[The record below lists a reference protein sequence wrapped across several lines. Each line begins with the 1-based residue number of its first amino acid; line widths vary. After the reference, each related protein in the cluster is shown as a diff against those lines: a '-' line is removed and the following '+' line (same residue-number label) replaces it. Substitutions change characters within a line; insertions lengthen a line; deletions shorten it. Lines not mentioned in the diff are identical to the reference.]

1 MMMGWTFA
9 VIDTV
14 SISAIKIHCNMVVDV
29 CGKRNLCKFCCEKKF
44 VMECGV
50 SPRQQ
55 NHSQISRH
63 INMS

>member
-1 MMMGWTFA
+1 MGWTFA

-29 CGKRNLCKFCCEKKF
+29 CEKEIYVNFAAKKF

>member
-29 CGKRNLCKFCCEKKF
+29 CGKEIYVNFAAKK
-44 VMECGV
+44 VCNGV
-50 SPRQQ
+50 WGFPTTTK
-55 NHSQISRH
+55 SQSD
-63 INMS
+63 

>member
-1 MMMGWTFA
+1 MGWTFA

-29 CGKRNLCKFCCEKKF
+29 CGKEILLRKKF

-50 SPRQQ
+50 SRQQ
-55 NHSQISRH
+55 NHSQISGH